1 MKFLF
6 SACII
11 IRYNHNHITNLV
23 TFSQRGGGSCPCLFD
38 FKILIAIII
47 IFATGIHVPQIVC
60 VCYSTVNIG
69 KCKQQVTELLLH
81 MNFA

>member
-1 MKFLF
+1 MNFLF

-11 IRYNHNHITNLV
+11 IRYNHNHITKLV
-23 TFSQRGGGSCPCLFD
+23 TFPQRGGGSCPCLFD
-38 FKILIAIII
+38 FKILFAIII
-47 IFATGIHVPQIVC
+47 IFAN
-60 VCYSTVNIG
+60 CYSTVNIG